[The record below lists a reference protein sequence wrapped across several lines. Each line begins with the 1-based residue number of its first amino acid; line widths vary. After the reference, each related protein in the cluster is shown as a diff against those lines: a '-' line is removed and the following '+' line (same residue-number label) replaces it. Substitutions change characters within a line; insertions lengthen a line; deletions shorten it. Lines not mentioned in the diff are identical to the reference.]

1 MFGLG
6 TVLNK
11 MILTD
16 VHPLVLGGFIYLLS
30 GLFLLLLHSIL
41 SIKPRYHQL
50 IAPVSAEIT
59 LPRSDIKIFILV
71 VISGV
76 ILAPFFYLYGL
87 SETTAVNA
95 SLLINAETLFTI
107 LIAIVLFKETIKKKD
122 LLAIILI
129 LVCTII
135 LTTNLQAINVDFGV
149 AFYGN
154 LLVLLGTFFWAV
166 DNNFSKILSQK
177 GDIIHIAS
185 LKSIFGGTVVLTV
198 SYALGLSFSFD
209 LLIILYLL
217 IVGVFSI
224 GLSLVLFMLGLK
236 LIGTTKTSV
245 TFATSSLFGAFFGFI
260 LLNESLSVIQ
270 ILAGVVMLFGVYL
283 LGKKI

>member
-1 MFGLG
+1 M
-6 TVLNK
+6 
-11 MILTD
+11 
-16 VHPLVLGGFIYLLS
+16 
-30 GLFLLLLHSIL
+30 
-41 SIKPRYHQL
+41 
-50 IAPVSAEIT
+50 
-59 LPRSDIKIFILV
+59 
-71 VISGV
+71 
-76 ILAPFFYLYGL
+76 
-87 SETTAVNA
+87 
-95 SLLINAETLFTI
+95 
-107 LIAIVLFKETIKKKD
+107 
-122 LLAIILI
+122 
-129 LVCTII
+129 
-135 LTTNLQAINVDFGV
+135 QAISVDFGV

-154 LLVLLGTFFWAV
+154 LLVLLGTLFWAF

-177 GDIIHIAS
+177 GDIIHIVS
-185 LKSIFGGTVVLTV
+185 LKSIFGGTVVLIV

-245 TFATSSLFGAFFGFI
+245 TFATSSLFGAVFGFI

-270 ILAGVVMLFGVYL
+270 ILAGFVMLFGVYL